1 MKTKWNNEQI
11 KEMFDFI
18 ATDLKQNLP
27 LMQSFKKFAKKTEK
41 NALSIRNLYYFQLKK
56 LNENKNLAKNLGIDL
71 NLHKVNNFNHFDK
84 NQEIDLKNR
93 IDFFIKKGYSVRK
106 ACATLS
112 DGNIQEMLRLQN
124 KYHTIKKKEILQNKT
139 NKVDDC
145 KIIKFPTDKA
155 MPKKQ
160 TLTDDELK
168 SLFMG
173 LVKLVKENAN
183 ENSNQNMQLFLEQTE
198 MQKRKEV
205 VMLTQKQN
213 EIELLNKQIENLKQK
228 NKLLNE
234 KLTEYRIKFLNT
246 YNDKTI

>member
-1 MKTKWNNEQI
+1 MKTKWNNQQI

-27 LMQSFKKFAKKTEK
+27 LMQSFKKFAKKTGK

-71 NLHKVNNFNHFDK
+71 NLHKVNNFSHFDK

-145 KIIKFPTDKA
+145 KIIKFPIAKTL
-155 MPKKQ
+155 PKKQ

-173 LVKLVKENAN
+173 LVKLVKEMQTKTAIKTCNCFWNKPKCKNA
-183 ENSNQNMQLFLEQTE
+183 
-198 MQKRKEV
+198 K
-205 VMLTQKQN
+205 
-213 EIELLNKQIENLKQK
+213 
-228 NKLLNE
+228 KLSC
-234 KLTEYRIKFLNT
+234 
-246 YNDKTI
+246 